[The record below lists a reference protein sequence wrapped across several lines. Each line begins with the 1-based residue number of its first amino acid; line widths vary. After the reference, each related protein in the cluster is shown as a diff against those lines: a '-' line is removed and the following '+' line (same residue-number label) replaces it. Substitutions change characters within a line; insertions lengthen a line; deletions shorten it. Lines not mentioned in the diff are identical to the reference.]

1 MNTWMNPL
9 AGLALLGALGAGS
22 AIAQSSAEPANAV
35 TTAVTV
41 SAQREPTITVLAPR
55 EAASGLPTG
64 KRQHA
69 PVTITKAVDVDGDG
83 MADAPKAAPR
93 DVATGQSSGKRQ
105 HAPATTQ
112 DAADQDC
119 DGKAEKPVT
128 APRGVATGVAAG
140 QTNVKRSNSSS
151 EVAAAHGQMGCTQHN
166 PMHKPKAVGGENPL
180 YKDKSAN

>member
-9 AGLALLGALGAGS
+9 AGLALLGAFGAGS
-22 AIAQSSAEPANAV
+22 AIAQSRVEPANAV

-64 KRQHA
+64 KRQHQ
-69 PVTITKAVDVDGDG
+69 PMTVTKAVDLDGDG
-83 MADAPKAAPR
+83 MADAPKTAPR
-93 DVATGQSSGKRQ
+93 DTATGQSSGKRQ

-112 DAADQDC
+112 DPADQDC
-119 DGKAEKPVT
+119 DGKAEKSVA

-140 QTNVKRSNSSS
+140 QTNVKRSNPSS
-151 EVAAAHGQMGCTQHN
+151 EVPAAHGQMGCAQGN
-166 PMHKPKAVGGENPL
+166 PIHKAKAVGGENPL
-180 YKDKSAN
+180 YKDKSAG